1 MVLQKYLI
9 IFSFIYTNFFVSSK
23 WCWYFS
29 LYYANVSVGTPS
41 VSYWVALD
49 TGSDLFWLPCDCN
62 NSTCETSLQTS
73 SGQVCYC
80 NNRHANVSCSF
91 YLLSTTISN
100 LWISYL
106 ESFIVS
112 YIYIYI
118 LHYQGWQPKK
128 LKNK

>member
-1 MVLQKYLI
+1 MVLRKYLI

-91 YLLSTTISN
+91 IYYLQLFLIF
-100 LWISYL
+100 
-106 ESFIVS
+106 ESPIWNHLLCHI
-112 YIYIYI
+112 YIYIYCI
-118 LHYQGWQPKK
+118 TKDDNQRS
-128 LKNK
+128 